1 LETLSHKELERVQEG
16 KEKVGILFEEF
27 HGFVIL
33 MNRRGMMFRI
43 LVQSNEDASFI
54 LQPRRVPCACGTSHV
69 PITPSRSSSTPPEEL
84 LEGRIL
90 DVFASMLPL

>member
-1 LETLSHKELERVQEG
+1 MRDQLETLSHKELERVHEG

-54 LQPRRVPCACGTSHV
+54 LQP
-69 PITPSRSSSTPPEEL
+69 
-84 LEGRIL
+84 
-90 DVFASMLPL
+90 